1 MYYIIICAHIS
12 AASEKEPT
20 IISIKQKSKSM
31 ILDGQ
36 KVSKEKCQVRNLSTH
51 LQDKDKQKATK
62 AGEVKGNS

>member
-51 LQDKDKQKATK
+51 LQDKQTK
-62 AGEVKGNS
+62 SDQSRGS